1 MIAIVIMLILSSI
14 IGGVINDHIT
24 FYGSPWSVKM
34 QKKKAYLI
42 VFVIL
47 WVGMSSIQMFQDAE
61 NDGTKKKTEQSQET
75 QNDDSDYSDLED
87 DIGWSYDDTDADYD
101 DTDADYDDTDAD
113 YGDTDADYDDTEA
126 DYDDQD
132 EEYDDSEDA
141 DGNTLEDKNVS
152 QKKYILPM
160 SSKRKLKEK
169 DLKKLGAKK
178 LRIARNEI
186 YARHGRMFQD
196 QELQDYFD
204 RKDWYTP
211 SIAPE
216 DFSDAVELSKLERR
230 NIAFIRKHE

>member
-1 MIAIVIMLILSSI
+1 MKWKKARKKTSEKEEGTDMIAIVIMLILSSI

-87 DIGWSYDDTDADYD
+87 DIGWSYDDTDADY
-101 DTDADYDDTDAD
+101 
-113 YGDTDADYDDTEA
+113 GDTEA

>member
-196 QELQDYFD
+196 QE
-204 RKDWYTP
+204 
-211 SIAPE
+211 
-216 DFSDAVELSKLERR
+216 
-230 NIAFIRKHE
+230 

>member
-61 NDGTKKKTEQSQET
+61 NDGTEKKTEQSQET

-87 DIGWSYDDTDADYD
+87 DIGWSYDDTDADYG
-101 DTDADYDDTDAD
+101 DTEAD
-113 YGDTDADYDDTEA
+113 YGDTEADYDDTEA

>member
-1 MIAIVIMLILSSI
+1 M
-14 IGGVINDHIT
+14 
-24 FYGSPWSVKM
+24 KM

-75 QNDDSDYSDLED
+75 QNDDSDLED
-87 DIGWSYDDTDADYD
+87 DIGWSYDDTDADY
-101 DTDADYDDTDAD
+101 
-113 YGDTDADYDDTEA
+113 GDTEA

-141 DGNTLEDKNVS
+141 DGNTLEDKTVS

-216 DFSDAVELSKLERR
+216 DFSDAAELSKLERR
-230 NIAFIRKHE
+230 NIAFIQKHE

>member
-87 DIGWSYDDTDADYD
+87 DIGWSYDDTDADY
-101 DTDADYDDTDAD
+101 
-113 YGDTDADYDDTEA
+113 GDTEA

-141 DGNTLEDKNVS
+141 EASSGVVPKTSKIESVAASSSGVVLRLAMQRVRVTFETLNIAQPEEICLIMPH
-152 QKKYILPM
+152 ILEPQ
-160 SSKRKLKEK
+160 LT
-169 DLKKLGAKK
+169 DL
-178 LRIARNEI
+178 R
-186 YARHGRMFQD
+186 
-196 QELQDYFD
+196 
-204 RKDWYTP
+204 T
-211 SIAPE
+211 
-216 DFSDAVELSKLERR
+216 LSKDEPCSTR
-230 NIAFIRKHE
+230 

>member
-1 MIAIVIMLILSSI
+1 MIAIVIILILSSI

-34 QKKKAYLI
+34 QKKKA
-42 VFVIL
+42 
-47 WVGMSSIQMFQDAE
+47 
-61 NDGTKKKTEQSQET
+61 
-75 QNDDSDYSDLED
+75 
-87 DIGWSYDDTDADYD
+87 
-101 DTDADYDDTDAD
+101 
-113 YGDTDADYDDTEA
+113 
-126 DYDDQD
+126 D

-141 DGNTLEDKNVS
+141 DGNTLEDKTVS

-216 DFSDAVELSKLERR
+216 DFSDAAELSKLERR
-230 NIAFIRKHE
+230 NIAFIQKHE

>member
-1 MIAIVIMLILSSI
+1 MKWKKARKKTQEKEEGTDMIAIVIILILSSI

-42 VFVIL
+42 VFMIL

-61 NDGTKKKTEQSQET
+61 NDGTEKKTEQSQET

-87 DIGWSYDDTDADYD
+87 DIGWSYDDTDADY
-101 DTDADYDDTDAD
+101 
-113 YGDTDADYDDTEA
+113 GDTEA

>member
-1 MIAIVIMLILSSI
+1 MTAIVIMLILSSI

-24 FYGSPWSVKM
+24 FYGSPWSAKM

-47 WVGMSSIQMFQDAE
+47 WVGMSSIQMFQDAK
-61 NDGTKKKTEQSQET
+61 NDGTKENPAQSQEAR
-75 QNDDSDYSDLED
+75 NEDSDYSDSED
-87 DIGWSYDDTDADYD
+87 NIGWSYDDMDEDYD
-101 DTDADYDDTDAD
+101 DS
-113 YGDTDADYDDTEA
+113 
-126 DYDDQD
+126 D
-132 EEYDDSEDA
+132 EEYDDTDEDYDDSDEGYDDTDEDYDDSSE
-141 DGNTLEDKNVS
+141 EVS

-169 DLKKLGAKK
+169 DIKKLGTKK

-196 QELQDYFD
+196 EELQDYFD
-204 RKDWYTP
+204 RQDWYIP

-216 DFSDAVELSKLERR
+216 DFSDAEELSKLERR

>member
-1 MIAIVIMLILSSI
+1 MKWKKARKKTQEKEEGTDMIAIVIILILSSI
-14 IGGVINDHIT
+14 IGGIINDHIT

-42 VFVIL
+42 VFMIL

-61 NDGTKKKTEQSQET
+61 NDGTEKKTEQSQET

-87 DIGWSYDDTDADYD
+87 DIGWSYDDTDADY
-101 DTDADYDDTDAD
+101 
-113 YGDTDADYDDTEA
+113 GDTEA

>member
-1 MIAIVIMLILSSI
+1 MKWKKARKKTQEKEEGTDMIAIVIILILSSI

-61 NDGTKKKTEQSQET
+61 NDGTEKKTEQSQET
-75 QNDDSDYSDLED
+75 QNDDSDLED
-87 DIGWSYDDTDADYD
+87 DIGWSYDDTDADY
-101 DTDADYDDTDAD
+101 
-113 YGDTDADYDDTEA
+113 GDTEA

-141 DGNTLEDKNVS
+141 DGNTLEDKTVS

-216 DFSDAVELSKLERR
+216 DFSDAAELSKLERR
-230 NIAFIRKHE
+230 NIAFIQKHE

>member
-1 MIAIVIMLILSSI
+1 MKWKKARKKTQEKEEGTDMIAIVIILILSSI

-61 NDGTKKKTEQSQET
+61 NDGTEKKTEQSQET

-87 DIGWSYDDTDADYD
+87 DIGWSYDDTDADY
-101 DTDADYDDTDAD
+101 
-113 YGDTDADYDDTEA
+113 GDTEA

>member
-1 MIAIVIMLILSSI
+1 MKWKKARKKTQEKEEGTDMIAIVIILILSSI

-75 QNDDSDYSDLED
+75 QNDDSDLED
-87 DIGWSYDDTDADYD
+87 DIGWSYDDTDADY
-101 DTDADYDDTDAD
+101 
-113 YGDTDADYDDTEA
+113 GDTEA

-141 DGNTLEDKNVS
+141 DGNTLEDKTVS

-160 SSKRKLKEK
+160 SYKRKLKEK

-216 DFSDAVELSKLERR
+216 DFSDAAELSKLERR
-230 NIAFIRKHE
+230 NIAFIQKHE

>member
-87 DIGWSYDDTDADYD
+87 DIGWSYD

>member
-87 DIGWSYDDTDADYD
+87 DIGWSYDDTDADYG
-101 DTDADYDDTDAD
+101 DTDAD
-113 YGDTDADYDDTEA
+113 YGDTEA

-141 DGNTLEDKNVS
+141 DGNTLEDKF
-152 QKKYILPM
+152 QTQTER
-160 SSKRKLKEK
+160 KRFKE
-169 DLKKLGAKK
+169 AW
-178 LRIARNEI
+178 R
-186 YARHGRMFQD
+186 
-196 QELQDYFD
+196 
-204 RKDWYTP
+204 
-211 SIAPE
+211 
-216 DFSDAVELSKLERR
+216 
-230 NIAFIRKHE
+230 

>member
-1 MIAIVIMLILSSI
+1 MKWKKARKKTQEKEEGTDMIAIVIILILSSI

-61 NDGTKKKTEQSQET
+61 NDGTEKKTEQSQET
-75 QNDDSDYSDLED
+75 QNDDSDLED
-87 DIGWSYDDTDADYD
+87 DIGWSYDDTDADY
-101 DTDADYDDTDAD
+101 
-113 YGDTDADYDDTEA
+113 GDTEA

-141 DGNTLEDKNVS
+141 DGNTLEDKTVS

-169 DLKKLGAKK
+169 DLKSLALK
-178 LRIARNEI
+178 
-186 YARHGRMFQD
+186 
-196 QELQDYFD
+196 
-204 RKDWYTP
+204 
-211 SIAPE
+211 S
-216 DFSDAVELSKLERR
+216 
-230 NIAFIRKHE
+230 

>member
-101 DTDADYDDTDAD
+101 DTDADY
-113 YGDTDADYDDTEA
+113 GDTEA

>member
-1 MIAIVIMLILSSI
+1 MKWKKARKKTQEKEEGTDMIAIVIILILSSI

-61 NDGTKKKTEQSQET
+61 NDGTEKKTEQSQET

-87 DIGWSYDDTDADYD
+87 DIGWSYDDTDADY
-101 DTDADYDDTDAD
+101 
-113 YGDTDADYDDTEA
+113 GDTEA

-211 SIAPE
+211 RIAPE

>member
-1 MIAIVIMLILSSI
+1 MKWKKARKKTQEKEEGTDMIAIVIILILSSI

-75 QNDDSDYSDLED
+75 QNDDSDLED
-87 DIGWSYDDTDADYD
+87 DIGWSYDDTDADY
-101 DTDADYDDTDAD
+101 
-113 YGDTDADYDDTEA
+113 GDTEA

-141 DGNTLEDKNVS
+141 DGNTLEDKTVS

-186 YARHGRMFQD
+186 YAHHGRMFQD

-216 DFSDAVELSKLERR
+216 DFSDAAELSKLERR
-230 NIAFIRKHE
+230 NIAFIQKHE

>member
-1 MIAIVIMLILSSI
+1 MIAIVIILILSSI

-75 QNDDSDYSDLED
+75 QNDDSDLED
-87 DIGWSYDDTDADYD
+87 DIGWSYDDTD
-101 DTDADYDDTDAD
+101 
-113 YGDTDADYDDTEA
+113 A

-141 DGNTLEDKNVS
+141 DGNTLEDKTVS

-216 DFSDAVELSKLERR
+216 DFSDAAELSKLERR
-230 NIAFIRKHE
+230 NIAFIQKHE

>member
-61 NDGTKKKTEQSQET
+61 NDGTEKKTEQSQET

-87 DIGWSYDDTDADYD
+87 DIGWSYDDTDADYG
-101 DTDADYDDTDAD
+101 DTEAD
-113 YGDTDADYDDTEA
+113 YGDTEA

-132 EEYDDSEDA
+132 EEYDDSDGDYDDSENA
-141 DGNTLEDKNVS
+141 DENTLEDKNVS
-152 QKKYILPM
+152 HKKYILPM

-216 DFSDAVELSKLERR
+216 DFSDAAELSKLERR
-230 NIAFIRKHE
+230 NIAFIQKHE

>member
-1 MIAIVIMLILSSI
+1 MKWKKARKKTQEKEEGTDMIAIVIILILSSI

-75 QNDDSDYSDLED
+75 QNDDSDLED
-87 DIGWSYDDTDADYD
+87 DIGWSYDDTDADY
-101 DTDADYDDTDAD
+101 
-113 YGDTDADYDDTEA
+113 GDTEA

-141 DGNTLEDKNVS
+141 DGNTLEDKTVS

-178 LRIARNEI
+178 RRIARHEI

-216 DFSDAVELSKLERR
+216 DFSDAAELSKLERR
-230 NIAFIRKHE
+230 NIAFIQKHE

>member
-1 MIAIVIMLILSSI
+1 MKWKKARKKTQEKEEGTDMIAIVIILILSSI

-75 QNDDSDYSDLED
+75 QNDDSDLED
-87 DIGWSYDDTDADYD
+87 DIGWSYDDTDADY
-101 DTDADYDDTDAD
+101 
-113 YGDTDADYDDTEA
+113 GDK
-126 DYDDQD
+126 D

-141 DGNTLEDKNVS
+141 DGNTLEDKTVS

-216 DFSDAVELSKLERR
+216 DFSDAAELSKLERR
-230 NIAFIRKHE
+230 NIAFIQKHE

>member
-1 MIAIVIMLILSSI
+1 MKWKKARKKTQEKEEGTDMIAIVIILILSSI

-75 QNDDSDYSDLED
+75 QNDDSDLED
-87 DIGWSYDDTDADYD
+87 DIGWSYDDTDADY
-101 DTDADYDDTDAD
+101 
-113 YGDTDADYDDTEA
+113 GDTEA

-141 DGNTLEDKNVS
+141 DGNTLEDKTVS

-216 DFSDAVELSKLERR
+216 DFSDAAELSKLERR
-230 NIAFIRKHE
+230 NIAFIQKHE

>member
-1 MIAIVIMLILSSI
+1 MKWKKARKKTQEKEEGTDMIAIVIILILSSI

-75 QNDDSDYSDLED
+75 QNDDSDLED
-87 DIGWSYDDTDADYD
+87 DIGWSYDDTDADY
-101 DTDADYDDTDAD
+101 
-113 YGDTDADYDDTEA
+113 GDTEA